1 MFHIIGVIIERML
14 KDTGLGVFVALAV
27 LLISMILISERGR
40 VRAMIKIKSVKEL
53 FDQLCEISDNRG
65 ALFTINRPY
74 GNAMWVTSL
83 IWKGLMLEGLIL
95 VLWGFV
101 RVISG

>member
-1 MFHIIGVIIERML
+1 
-14 KDTGLGVFVALAV
+14 
-27 LLISMILISERGR
+27 MILISEGGR

-74 GNAMWVTSL
+74 GNAM
-83 IWKGLMLEGLIL
+83 G
-95 VLWGFV
+95 
-101 RVISG
+101 